1 MLGATREAENAEVSP
16 RLNERS
22 QGVGYFLIM
31 SSAVSLASVV
41 RGSGVT
47 TEPEPTKTDISVLIP
62 VLDEG
67 ANLAALLPW
76 LERVLNELSVSYEFI
91 VLTEARDREEIE
103 TAATAG
109 VRVLVQM
116 PNGYGG
122 ALVEGLRQAR
132 GDYIL
137 TLDADLSHRPE
148 FVRDMWRSRRTVDIT
163 IASRYV
169 AGGTASMPKPRLYLS
184 RLLNLVFRRGL
195 SMPLY
200 DMSSGFRL
208 YRRSMLDLDGLR
220 GTDFDVLEEI
230 LVKAFCEGWRV
241 QEIPFD
247 YMPVSTEARRRG
259 SSRSDELT
267 SAPFGASDGSSSTR
281 VIALG
286 RAYLRAF
293 WRLWK
298 LRNSIEAADYDHRAF
313 DSPIP
318 LQRYWQRQR
327 FRIAS
332 ELTAREGAVLD
343 VGCGS
348 SRIIGSLP
356 EGSVALD
363 ILVRKLRFDRRFG
376 VPLVEASGFALPFR
390 DASFSCV
397 LSSQVI
403 EHVPKESP
411 MIDELCRVLKPGGRL
426 VLGTPDYARWEWVY
440 LEKLYARFA
449 PGAYADEH
457 IAHYTRS
464 ELIDL
469 LKTKGLVC
477 EDTRYIAR
485 GELIMAFRRPLQSL
499 RKP

>member
-1 MLGATREAENAEVSP
+1 M
-16 RLNERS
+16 
-22 QGVGYFLIM
+22 F
-31 SSAVSLASVV
+31 SAARTGTVEGPGRTNPA
-41 RGSGVT
+41 R
-47 TEPEPTKTDISVLIP
+47 PKTDLSVIIP
-62 VLDEG
+62 ALGEG
-67 ANLAALLPW
+67 ANLAVLLPW
-76 LERVLNELSVSYEFI
+76 LKRVLGELKLTYELI
-91 VLTEARDREEIE
+91 AITKDDDRETIE
-103 TAATAG
+103 ASCNARA
-109 VRVLVQM
+109 RVLVQES
-116 PNGYGG
+116 NGYGG

-132 GDYIL
+132 GDYVL

-148 FVRDMWRSRRTVDIT
+148 FVRDMWTSRDRFDIT

-169 AGGTASMPKPRLYLS
+169 AGGTASMPRSRLYLS

-195 SMPLY
+195 SMPLH
-200 DMSSGFRL
+200 DLSSAFRL
-208 YRRSMLDLDGLR
+208 YRRNMLDPAKLT

-247 YMPVSTEARRRG
+247 YMPREH
-259 SSRSDELT
+259 
-267 SAPFGASDGSSSTR
+267 GSSSTR
-281 VIALG
+281 LVGLG
-286 RAYLRAF
+286 QAYLRSF
-293 WRLWK
+293 WGLWK

-318 LQRYWQRQR
+318 LQRYWQRAR

-332 ELTAREGAVLD
+332 ELTAGEGAVLD

-376 VPLVEASGFALPFR
+376 VPLVQGSGFALPFP

-426 VLGTPDYARWEWVY
+426 ILGTPDYARWEWVY
-440 LEKLYARFA
+440 VEKLYGKFA

-457 IAHYTRS
+457 IAHYTRK
-464 ELIDL
+464 ELIEL
-469 LKTKGLVC
+469 LGHKGLVH
-477 EDTRYIAR
+477 EQTRYIAR
-485 GELIMAFRRPLQSL
+485 GELIMAFRRPTTPPST
-499 RKP
+499 P